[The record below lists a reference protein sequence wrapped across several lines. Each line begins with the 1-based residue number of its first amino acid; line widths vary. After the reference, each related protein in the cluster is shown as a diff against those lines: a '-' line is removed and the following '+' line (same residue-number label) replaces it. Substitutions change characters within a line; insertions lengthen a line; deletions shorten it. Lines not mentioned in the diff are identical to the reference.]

1 VSRSEEL
8 YHRRRGSWPV
18 RGPYAVHTRSLR
30 GPYAVLTWSGA
41 KYPSTPRERSIG
53 WRD

>member
-1 VSRSEEL
+1 MCPGQRSFIT
-8 YHRRRGSWPV
+8 GGGG
-18 RGPYAVHTRSLR
+18 RGPYVVLTRSIR